1 MQKSE
6 KDQPNV
12 QNVGGP
18 VHQGQTES
26 KESQQQQ
33 FGQKNLDPTLE
44 FFNKLVGQN
53 KFCLMGRTGV
63 KVSRVCLG
71 SMNFGEI
78 DPQFGERP
86 GQFNENDAH
95 KILDRYFELGGN
107 CIDTANF
114 FPWFG
119 STAGKSEEIIGNWLK
134 E

>member
-1 MQKSE
+1 MAQDS
-6 KDQPNV
+6 
-12 QNVGGP
+12 P
-18 VHQGQTES
+18 VHQGQAES
-26 KESQQQQ
+26 KETQVSFGEQQ
-33 FGQKNLDPTLE
+33 QKNLDPTLQ
-44 FFNKLVGQN
+44 FFNNLVGQN
-53 KFCLMGRTGV
+53 TYCLMGRTGI

-78 DPQFGERP
+78 DPEFGGRP
-86 GQFNENDAH
+86 GQLDEKNAH
-95 KILDRYFELGGN
+95 KILDRYVELGGN

>member
-1 MQKSE
+1 MQQSE
-6 KDQPNV
+6 MASQGNQPMADP
-12 QNVGGP
+12 P
-18 VHQGQTES
+18 VHQGQAES
-26 KESQQQQ
+26 KECGEQ
-33 FGQKNLDPTLE
+33 QKNLDPTID

-53 KFCLMGRTGV
+53 TYCLMGRTGV

-86 GQFNENDAH
+86 GQLDEKNAH
-95 KILDRYFELGGN
+95 KILDRYIELGGN